1 MATRFK
7 THNIAIYEEVR
18 DAEFCGVDSY
28 GKPRKCLVGKSMVKG
43 GFHPMSQGKQLREF
57 GQVIKG
63 SAKLF
68 LDPDVEITSTC
79 KVRVEG
85 EEPLFQVQG
94 IPAKRTARLSHIKV
108 LLVPEGFDP
117 DD

>member
-7 THNIAIYEEVR
+7 THNITIYEEVR
-18 DAEFCGVDSY
+18 DAERCGVDSY
-28 GKPRKCLVGKSMVKG
+28 GKAQKCTIEKATVKG
-43 GFHPMSQGKQLREF
+43 GFHPLSQGKQLREF

-85 EEPLFQVQG
+85 EEHLFQVQG
-94 IPAKRTARLSHIKV
+94 IPAKRTALLPHLKV
-108 LLVPEGFDP
+108 LLVPEGFKVA
-117 DD
+117 